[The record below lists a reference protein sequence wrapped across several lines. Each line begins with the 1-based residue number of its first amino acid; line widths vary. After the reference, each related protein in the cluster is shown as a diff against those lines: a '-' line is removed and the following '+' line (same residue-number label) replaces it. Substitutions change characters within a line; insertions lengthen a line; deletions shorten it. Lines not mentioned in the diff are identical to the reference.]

1 MKRSA
6 GIVAYKI
13 EKNEIFIFL
22 AHMGG
27 PYWQGT
33 NKWSILKGE
42 LKKGEKAENA
52 AIREFEEECGQKVT
66 FQNLEYLHTEKQ
78 KSRKLVTFFC
88 AETEINPENCF
99 SNTFQKEFPKG
110 SGNFQEFPEMD
121 SYRWVP
127 LEEAKE
133 IILSGQRR
141 SLRKLENRLK
151 KRTVE

>member
-13 EKNEIFIFL
+13 EKGKIYIFL

-27 PYWQGT
+27 PYWQGK
-33 NKWSILKGE
+33 NVWSILKGE
-42 LKKGEKAENA
+42 LKKEERAKEA
-52 AIREFEEECGQKVT
+52 AIREFEEECGQKVL

-78 KSRKLVTFFC
+78 KSRKLVTFFS
-88 AETEINPENCF
+88 AEIELDPSICF

-110 SGNFQEFPEMD
+110 SGIIQEFKEMD
-121 SYRWVP
+121 NYRWVP

-133 IILSGQRR
+133 IILSGQRK
-141 SLRKLENRLK
+141 SICKLETRLK
-151 KRTVE
+151 KRTF